1 MMTEFSLTDLE
12 RIVAE
17 RASSGDAASWTSKLV
32 SAGVEKAAKKLG
44 EEAVE
49 TVIAS
54 IGDDKPALVA
64 ETADLLYH
72 LLVVLHM
79 RGVAVDDV
87 MAELQNR
94 TQRTGLQEKA
104 ARRED

>member
-1 MMTEFSLTDLE
+1 MTDLTLADLE
-12 RIVAE
+12 KIVAT
-17 RASSGDAASWTSKLV
+17 RASSSDENSWTAKLV
-32 SAGVEKAAKKLG
+32 SKGIEKASKKLG

-54 IGDDKPALVA
+54 LGDDSSALVA

-79 RGVAVDDV
+79 RGVALDDV
-87 MAELQNR
+87 MAELQGR
-94 TQRTGLQEKA
+94 TGQTGLQEKA
-104 ARRED
+104 ARTAE

>member
-1 MMTEFSLTDLE
+1 MTDFTLADLE
-12 RIVAE
+12 KIVAT
-17 RASSGDAASWTSKLV
+17 RASSGDENSWTAKLV
-32 SAGVEKAAKKLG
+32 SKGIEKASKKLG

-54 IGDDKPALVA
+54 LGDDSSALVA

-79 RGVAVDDV
+79 RGVALDDV
-87 MAELQNR
+87 MAELQGR
-94 TQRTGLQEKA
+94 TGQTGLQEKA
-104 ARRED
+104 ARTAE

>member
-1 MMTEFSLTDLE
+1 MTDFTLADLE
-12 RIVAE
+12 QIVAT
-17 RASSGDAASWTSKLV
+17 RASSGDENSWTAKLV
-32 SAGVEKAAKKLG
+32 SKGIEKASKKLG

-54 IGDDKPALVA
+54 LGDDRSALVA

-79 RGVAVDDV
+79 RGVALDDV
-87 MAELQNR
+87 MAELQGR
-94 TQRTGLQEKA
+94 TGQSGLQEKA
-104 ARRED
+104 ARTAE